1 MSPGAGLFRFLGGL
15 GGFGGL
21 VWISR
26 FGTISCRVHEI
37 LNCFVNWLGIPRS
50 EHEFPEQPSATMPDQ
65 PPRSVQGICFD
76 NPPLAS
82 SPIMQTAYWLE
93 SFVRTICWFQYGP
106 MFPILRN
113 QRLHRKLPRHS
124 LPQRLR
130 ARMMAGSPPQQWP
143 VVMVVFALMTWA
155 NPKAKFYGNMKL
167 LSGLGVQ
174 TFPRKC
180 CLVTSKQLP
189 PIPFTNG
196 GWISSNPLENV
207 IPLMHSSSLTCG

>member
-1 MSPGAGLFRFLGGL
+1 MLVCDLLFQ
-15 GGFGGL
+15 
-21 VWISR
+21 
-26 FGTISCRVHEI
+26 H
-37 LNCFVNWLGIPRS
+37 
-50 EHEFPEQPSATMPDQ
+50 
-65 PPRSVQGICFD
+65 
-76 NPPLAS
+76 
-82 SPIMQTAYWLE
+82 WLE
-93 SFVRTICWFQYGP
+93 SFVQTICWFQYGP

-130 ARMMAGSPPQQWP
+130 ARVMAGNPPQQWP
-143 VVMVVFALMTWA
+143 VVMVVSAMMTWA

-167 LSGLGVQ
+167 LSGLGVP
-174 TFPRKC
+174 TFLRKI

-207 IPLMHSSSLTCG
+207 IPSMHSSSLTCG